1 MTDEENYHNK
11 LRGLHQEYAVK
22 LPKKISRIIS
32 TWEQLNKRA
41 TLEDLHGL
49 KYAIHELSGST
60 AIFGFN
66 TVSSITRQLDAFF
79 DRYNEL
85 PPFFDH
91 QQLMMI
97 DHFVEQLKSAAERP
111 NQIQTQKQQENSP
124 VDSNDTRVIII
135 KDNSKL
141 DENLAHDLSHYG
153 YQIEILDALPKLL
166 QRATLVQINLIVL
179 IEPDESELQQLQQH
193 NEKQMKNI
201 PLVCISSRE
210 DFEHRLRAVRAGA
223 YAYFVKPVDLFQLSE
238 CINELTTES
247 DLHSYRIMIIDDDL
261 CSVHHTATL
270 LEMAGIETH
279 VVTQPETILEH
290 LEEFQPEL
298 ILMDLY
304 MPSCNGVEL
313 ASIIRQQPNYAS
325 TAIVFYSVETAIH
338 RHIEAIHAGGDD
350 FLIKPMDGE
359 HLIADLIARVRRARS
374 NRSILM
380 HDSLTGLLSHSVFH
394 DQLGRELARC
404 QRHQGTLS
412 YVLIDLDNFKKVNDT
427 HGHGVGD
434 RILCALSRLLQ
445 TRLRHNDLIGRYGG
459 EEFALIL
466 QDVKIE
472 EAQIIVNDI
481 RHRFS
486 ELLHNSKTEPLQVTF
501 SAGIATY
508 PQQQS
513 LANLCNSAD
522 KALHEAKRQ
531 GRNRV
536 ISFHQPLDYVNPH

>member
-41 TLEDLHGL
+41 TLDDLHSL
-49 KYAIHELSGST
+49 KYAVHELSGST

-66 TVSSITRQLDAFF
+66 TVSSITRQLDACF

-111 NQIQTQKQQENSP
+111 NQIQAQKQQENSP
-124 VDSNDTRVIII
+124 EDSNDIRVVII

-153 YQIEILDALPKLL
+153 YQIETLDALPKLL
-166 QRATLVQINLIVL
+166 QRATQVQINLIVL

-193 NEKQMKNI
+193 NEQQMKNI
-201 PLVCISSRE
+201 PLVCISSKE
-210 DFEHRLRAVRAGA
+210 NFEHRLRAVRAGA

-290 LEEFQPEL
+290 LEDFQPEL

-374 NRSILM
+374 NRSNLM

-472 EAQIIVNDI
+472 EAKIIVNDI
-481 RHRFS
+481 RQSFGA
-486 ELLHNSKTEPLQVTF
+486 LLHSSKTESLHVTF

>member
-1 MTDEENYHNK
+1 MTDEQNYHNK

-22 LPKKISRIIS
+22 LPKKISLIIS
-32 TWEQLNKRA
+32 TWDRLNKRA
-41 TLEDLHGL
+41 ALDDLHSL
-49 KYAIHELSGST
+49 KYAVHELSGST

-66 TVSSITRQLDAFF
+66 TVSSITRQLDACL
-79 DRYNEL
+79 DSYNER
-85 PPFFDH
+85 PPFFNH

-97 DHFVEQLKSAAERP
+97 DHFIEQLKSAAERP
-111 NQIQTQKQQENSP
+111 NQTQTPNRQTNKSAGN
-124 VDSNDTRVIII
+124 DDTRVVII

-166 QRATLVQINLIVL
+166 QRATQVHINLIVL
-179 IEPDESELQQLQQH
+179 IEPDEAELQQLQQH
-193 NEKQMKNI
+193 HQQQMQKI
-201 PLVCISSRE
+201 PLVCISSRA

-238 CINELTTES
+238 CINELTTEA

-313 ASIIRQQPNYAS
+313 ASIIRQQPSYAS
-325 TAIVFYSVETAIH
+325 TSIVFYSVETAIH

-412 YVLIDLDNFKKVNDT
+412 YVLIDLDHFKRVNDT
-427 HGHGVGD
+427 HGHGTGD
-434 RILCALSRLLQ
+434 RILRALSRLLQ

-459 EEFALIL
+459 DEFALIL
-466 QDVKIE
+466 QDVKVG
-472 EAQIIVNDI
+472 EAQIIVDDI
-481 RHRFS
+481 RHSFS
-486 ELLHNSKTEPLQVTF
+486 ELLHKNESEPVQVTF
-501 SAGIATY
+501 SAGISTY

-513 LANLCNSAD
+513 LASLCNSAD
-522 KALHEAKRQ
+522 KALHEAKHQ

-536 ISFHQPLDYVNPH
+536 ISFRQPLDYVNPH